1 MNVKAAI
8 ERKIRVKPPREIQFG
23 GEFGGKGEKGQVM
36 LMLLFSYPLNS
47 PLYSYPTQPQC
58 KKNVR

>member
-23 GEFGGKGEKGQVM
+23 GEFGGKGGKGSGDANATI
-36 LMLLFSYPLNS
+36 LLSTQFSPVQLSNS
-47 PLYSYPTQPQC
+47 TTMQ
-58 KKNVR
+58 KNVR